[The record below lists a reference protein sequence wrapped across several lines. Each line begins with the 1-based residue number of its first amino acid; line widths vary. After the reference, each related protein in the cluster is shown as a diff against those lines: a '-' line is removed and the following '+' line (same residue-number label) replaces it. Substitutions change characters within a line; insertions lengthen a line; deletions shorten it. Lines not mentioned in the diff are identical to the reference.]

1 MEDLWGSIKG
11 DLLSAADKI
20 CGQTKGL
27 LRHQVTWWWKKDA
40 DKAIKWKRQLWKEWK
55 KAKKDSKR
63 AELERFSNIINRD
76 DIRKE
81 VFKIAKQ
88 MKAEN
93 CSVAGGKCVRDD
105 KEELTL
111 TDAERHLAWKK
122 HYQRPEKS
130 GLRRSSNWTSTANIQ
145 RMWNLT

>member
-1 MEDLWGSIKG
+1 MEDLWESIKG

-27 LRHQVTWWWKKDA
+27 LRHQVTWWWKEDA

-93 CSVAGGKCVRDD
+93 CSVAGGKCVR
-105 KEELTL
+105 EELTL
-111 TDAERHLAWKK
+111 TDAERYLAWKK

-130 GLRRSSNWTSTANIQ
+130 GLRRSSNWTSTTNIQ